1 MTDLLHGGQDKA
13 GKRPRGQWPQV
24 VPAART
30 QCRVH
35 PWRGASAAH
44 ATRIWS
50 CSRSSTNT
58 IEDAERIFYFPHNRT
73 RRGDQRSR
81 GHGDKMGSVG
91 SLVSTGSLAMQCM
104 YCLGQELT

>member
-1 MTDLLHGGQDKA
+1 MSDDRPVVSECSEHLALEEALNVTDLLHGGQDKA

-58 IEDAERIFYFPHNRT
+58 IEDAERIFYFPHNRFL
-73 RRGDQRSR
+73 RPLLLECEAR
-81 GHGDKMGSVG
+81 V
-91 SLVSTGSLAMQCM
+91 
-104 YCLGQELT
+104 